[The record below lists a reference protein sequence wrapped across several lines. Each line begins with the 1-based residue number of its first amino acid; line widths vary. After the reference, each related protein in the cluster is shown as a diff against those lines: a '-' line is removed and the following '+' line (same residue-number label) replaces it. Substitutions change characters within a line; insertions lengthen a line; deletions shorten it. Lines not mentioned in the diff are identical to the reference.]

1 MRVYSSTCQDFI
13 RDVGTGQI
21 AAIVERAY
29 TRAYGHSTSES
40 EIRSWK
46 NSLAALSN
54 ILDHGDV
61 PSDLGLGIEF
71 GGNESVME
79 QLGITEEQV
88 PVIAGSIGIL
98 ILIIGGFV
106 YYRRKG
112 REYE

>member
-1 MRVYSSTCQDFI
+1 
-13 RDVGTGQI
+13 
-21 AAIVERAY
+21 
-29 TRAYGHSTSES
+29 
-40 EIRSWK
+40 
-46 NSLAALSN
+46 
-54 ILDHGDV
+54 
-61 PSDLGLGIEF
+61 
-71 GGNESVME
+71 ME